1 MITIVTVDALRF
13 SLAGI
18 QYWKNF
24 LSSVSGNN
32 VQIYNAYDSRNI
44 IVEYTHYSQIQV
56 NGVTYSS
63 AALLQAALLPVLYT
77 RDNLGSTIVDIPY
90 FNKFEDVAGYTL
102 AGNNLTMLSGWNW
115 LINGLPYEN
124 VSDVLINIPFAASG
138 KSRIDLI
145 YANTSNTFFRI
156 AGVESTST
164 PVAPTLPANTL
175 QATFLTVTDDSI
187 SAPLNPNTPLYLGQF
202 SSELQFLSQIPRPVY
217 GHFAFIKNEN
227 ENILCQYNGIDW
239 DYTVLSKRRFK
250 ANLSQAGTS
259 NVQTITS
266 GALTVGVSYEITDY
280 NTGDDFT
287 NVGAPSNALAV
298 KFIATGTTP
307 ANFSNSSELTYNQ
320 GAPVAK
326 IFDCPKGMTP
336 FFQMNSKGS
345 YNFYPQGIEYT
356 AEDMVIRI
364 GTPSIQT
371 YNAGAIYTNPNG
383 DSPSPIEIRTTLP
396 DTNPEND
403 YLYHTL
409 FEVEFN

>member
-32 VQIYNAYDSRNI
+32 VQIYNAYDSRNV

-124 VSDVLINIPFAASG
+124 VSDVLINIPFAATG

-145 YANTSNTFFRI
+145 YANTSNTFVRI

-187 SAPLNPNTPLYLGQF
+187 SEPLNPNTPLYLGQF

-217 GHFAFIKNEN
+217 GHFAFIINDN
-227 ENILCQYNGIDW
+227 ENILCQYNGTDFIPTRLNNYKKFVEWSTGNSRSISVSEGVQVKNVFINETLIYSTADSSTYGKW
-239 DYTVLSKRRFK
+239 
-250 ANLSQAGTS
+250 SQASPGA
-259 NVQTITS
+259 NVVISADVLFDDQSRILIT
-266 GALTVGVSYEITDY
+266 
-280 NTGDDFT
+280 N
-287 NVGAPSNALAV
+287 
-298 KFIATGTTP
+298 
-307 ANFSNSSELTYNQ
+307 
-320 GAPVAK
+320 
-326 IFDCPKGMTP
+326 
-336 FFQMNSKGS
+336 
-345 YNFYPQGIEYT
+345 
-356 AEDMVIRI
+356 
-364 GTPSIQT
+364 
-371 YNAGAIYTNPNG
+371 
-383 DSPSPIEIRTTLP
+383 
-396 DTNPEND
+396 
-403 YLYHTL
+403 
-409 FEVEFN
+409 